1 MIKYNA
7 SFSAGTKYMASKLAH
22 RISYE
27 MQHLCGGAGYTD
39 NLKIDK
45 ALEVS
50 KIQEIIGGSRNIQL
64 LLVTQAMRSILKLIE

>member
-1 MIKYNA
+1 MVKYNA
-7 SFSAGTKYMASKLAH
+7 SFSAGTKYLASHLAH

-27 MQHLCGGAGYTD
+27 CQQLVGGIGYTD
-39 NLKIDK
+39 NLRIDK

-64 LLVTQAMRSILKLIE
+64 LLVNQAIKTILKLID